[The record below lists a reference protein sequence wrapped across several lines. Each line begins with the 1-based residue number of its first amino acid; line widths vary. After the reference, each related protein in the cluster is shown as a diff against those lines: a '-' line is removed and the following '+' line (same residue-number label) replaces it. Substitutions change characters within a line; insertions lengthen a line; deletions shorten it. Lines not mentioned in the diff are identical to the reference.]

1 MDNENKNM
9 DTNINTLDN
18 IIDYI
23 DNINKSNNK
32 KILKKE
38 RGLIERTESSK
49 MILSEDNRL
58 LLND

>member
-23 DNINKSNNK
+23 DNINKSSNK